1 MNSFSLISN
10 CAEGLNDSQI
20 RTALE
25 QSLTDVIDA
34 CKQMGAE
41 PFLFAD
47 RAARSFLTISDW
59 QQYDWLSHFLESEF
73 SVQVELESSDA

>member
-25 QSLTDVIDA
+25 QSLTDVRLNLKKVLLLPPDFTRFHSNA
-34 CKQMGAE
+34 GTSRGTCG
-41 PFLFAD
+41 
-47 RAARSFLTISDW
+47 TC
-59 QQYDWLSHFLESEF
+59 
-73 SVQVELESSDA
+73 